1 MSPLKL
7 ITKTNQLKYN
17 IILFLFLSIISFAEI
32 PAQETYVSHKVEKG
46 ETIFSI
52 SKKYGVSEAAI
63 YQLNPDAQKGIS
75 ENSLLIIPSV
85 SVGAKV
91 IGFTTHK
98 VKRKETLF
106 SISQK
111 YGVLVDDLKKY
122 NKELYSRGL
131 KKGEKIQIPKFEK
144 IIINTEV
151 VDITSKKDNPETQVI
166 AGTTSKIHE
175 VLPKETF
182 YGIARK
188 YGITIAE
195 LKALNPSLTDDL
207 PIGTKLNVP
216 VDAILDSATIEEDR
230 FDFYEVLPKEGFYRL
245 KIKLG
250 LTQEEIIALN
260 PYAKEGLKGGM
271 ILKIPKEIKNNISE
285 NIKNTNLEN
294 SVLNPETKRL
304 VVMLPFRLDAAVNDS
319 LVNNKEWFKKNR
331 TLRISLDFYS
341 GVLMAADFAKEKGIS
356 VAIKTLDTEGSQ
368 TVVSSLMSST
378 NFSETDAVIGPL
390 LSKNVELVASLLKS
404 DNVAVFSPLSNRDL
418 KLTNNLFQTLPSAEV
433 LQDKMIDYLKR
444 YSLEKNLVFIAD
456 QNSEHKTLL
465 QDALPNLKI
474 LNPREKG
481 FLYLADINAKMDNT
495 KANWVILDSK
505 NPVLVSNVV
514 SLLNG
519 MPENFK
525 VHLFTL
531 DRNEAYDFDDISN
544 TQLANIKFTFPSVT
558 KGYSYSE
565 KDAFVVSYKNKYG
578 VYPDRFAVRGFDLTY
593 DVLLRLASSDNFTD
607 AAAIENET
615 QYVENKFRYKKELF
629 SGYTNQACYLLRYTD
644 KLEYEIV
651 E

>member
-1 MSPLKL
+1 M
-7 ITKTNQLKYN
+7 KYN

-368 TVVSSLMSST
+368 TIVSSLMSST